1 MSTRLTNEKYLTY
14 VKDNEDYIVHGLS
27 SVDLKLF
34 IENLCQ
40 RANTAYSK
48 FSNLEVESIEVQV
61 LIRYILRVFSENL
74 RSEASTW
81 DSFVQVVSSLDGC
94 SVQLVDQL
102 KCINKEQNEFAMSG
116 LDLIDRDSK
125 EDITFK
131 VGDANILAEVLVEAS
146 PKWELIAISL
156 CLKDH
161 ERENCK
167 NNDVKLCLYN
177 VINCWLKNY
186 PDRTMTRLE
195 KSLASKVV
203 GETNLSLEL
212 KRKFKQAAKLLE
224 KNSLTSPEKAQNLA
238 MFKQNPVITGMSN
251 DSVQVAE
258 GKSTLLL
265 VKAIPKRSVSY
276 QWKKN
281 EIAIEDCSHYT
292 GVHSDMLVISKAC
305 RGTEGEY
312 TCCVTYQEKEVCS
325 EKITVKTLFQLGK
338 KKLLDV
344 YLSKNEI
351 PNSHDTWPPKVSKE
365 FINLGLIISPEDSK
379 YSHDYSVRGDIDD
392 IKAKK
397 SKVKY
402 EEVFKVSS
410 SELIMLEGRPGSGKT
425 TLVHKIV
432 NDWANGKTLHGAQL
446 VFLVVLRELNN
457 TQVHSLSDLL
467 KMFYYDEELKSVC
480 QFIHD
485 SNGENSVF
493 VIDGLDE
500 YRCQDKESNVINQ
513 LLDKKLLPLAMI
525 IVSSR
530 PSASKS
536 VREDVLSKR
545 IEVFGFSE
553 NEILEYIDHFP
564 FSSSSSECSNTTSS
578 QSAQDSLKEYVH
590 SHPNVMDMCY
600 LPVHCAMICYLY
612 DSESVSQLSTQTRIY
627 KEFTRSLILRHL
639 RTKHPQISLN
649 SLQELKGEFQEYF
662 NNICKLAY
670 YMTVNSNQIIT
681 SDEVASYL
689 GCKETFNDSNCLG
702 LLTIYHEIE
711 NTGNTKKISFL
722 HLTLQE
728 FLAAYYIAHLST
740 SKQVKNNKE
749 HSRLIDM
756 KTVWIFC
763 CGLLSFQP
771 GMKQLK
777 EIFLIKEQYY
787 SMDSKVSRIK
797 YAFESQSQIVC
808 DKVTKQID
816 GCFNLKWTILTP
828 SDLLAL
834 SYVICNTTMPVKEL
848 HIGELP
854 NDDNKLNILLK
865 NISKINLC
873 HLNTLVIDT
882 SISIVGF
889 DYLIQIL
896 KSESLKRLEFKLKNI
911 SCEQCQLLVDSLNS
925 LNNLFW
931 VSLSLSSTPDS
942 IETLFKALSNSSLII
957 YVFNIIF
964 TDITNEG
971 VKALARGLTADIR
984 LRELTFENSC
994 ARNEDLTPATSESD
1008 DANPST
1014 TCQSMNTITSE
1025 GAASLAS
1032 SFKHL
1037 EYLHKLDLSHNDIGI
1052 DGVKCL
1058 SSSIHFLTGLREL
1071 ILSHNNI
1078 GSEGATSLFSSF
1090 HGLSELTEL
1099 DLSHNIICSERA
1111 IGFSISFQYPYALE
1125 NLDLS
1130 HNSISSEGATS
1141 LFSSFHCLSEL
1152 KELNLSNNSISFEG
1166 ATGLFSSFH
1175 CLSELK
1181 ELNLSNNS
1189 ISSEGATGLSI
1200 LFQYLS
1206 GLKILDLSHNMVGS
1220 EGVISLSSSFQHIS
1234 QVWKLNLSHNN
1245 IGYEGIQHLARNLSF
1260 LTHLRFFDVSYNDI
1274 DLEGALLILSNL
1286 KKCHELIR
1294 TYISQR
1300 ANKISLGDIVVHDII
1315 TRDDVTAIEK
1325 LKEASTGEKQ
1335 KRRLDLGFEVF
1346 DISPSK
1352 KKWLIF

>member
-1 MSTRLTNEKYLTY
+1 MSTRLTKEQYLTY
-14 VKDNEDYIVHGLS
+14 VRDNEDYIVHGLS
-27 SVDLKLF
+27 SVNLKLF

-81 DSFVQVVSSLDGC
+81 DSFVKVVSSLDGC

-102 KCINKEQNEFAMSG
+102 KSINKEQNEFAMSG
-116 LDLIDRDSK
+116 QDLIDSDSK

-131 VGDANILAEVLVEAS
+131 VGDANILAEVIVDAS

-186 PDRTMTRLE
+186 SDRTMTRLE
-195 KSLASKVV
+195 KSLASEVV

-212 KRKFKQAAKLLE
+212 KHKFKQAAKLLE

-251 DSVQVAE
+251 ALVQVAE

-265 VKAIPKRSVSY
+265 VKAIPKKSVSY

-281 EIAIEDCSHYT
+281 DIAIEDSSHYT

-325 EKITVKTLFQLGK
+325 EKITVKTLFPLGK

-379 YSHDYSVRGDIDD
+379 YSCDYSVRGDIDD

-425 TLVHKIV
+425 TLGHKIV
-432 NDWANGKTLHGAQL
+432 KDWANGKTLHGAQL
-446 VFLVVLRELNN
+446 VFLVVLREFNN
-457 TQVHSLSDLL
+457 SQAHSLSDLL
-467 KMFYYDEELKSVC
+467 KMFYYDEKLKSVC
-480 QFIHD
+480 QYIHD
-485 SNGENSVF
+485 SNGENTVF

-500 YRCQDKESNVINQ
+500 YRCQDKESNVIYQ

-553 NEILEYIDHFP
+553 NEIMEYIDHFP
-564 FSSSSSECSNTTSS
+564 FSSISSDCSNTTSS
-578 QSAQDSLKEYVH
+578 QSVQDSLKEYLH

-600 LPVHCAMICYLY
+600 LPVHSAMICYLY
-612 DSESVSQLSTQTRIY
+612 DSESVSQFSTQTSIY
-627 KEFTRSLILRHL
+627 EEFTRSLILRHL
-639 RTKHPQISLN
+639 RTKHPQIRLN

-702 LLTIYHEIE
+702 LLTIYHEIK
-711 NTGNTKKISFL
+711 NTGNTRTFYFL

-740 SKQVKNNKE
+740 SKQVKIFKE

-756 KTVWIFC
+756 KTVWVFY

-771 GMKQLK
+771 GMKQFK
-777 EIFLIKEQYY
+777 EMFLIKEEYY
-787 SMDSKVSRIK
+787 DGDSLVTRIK
-797 YAFESQSQIVC
+797 YAFESRSQIVC

-816 GCFNLKWTILTP
+816 GWFYLRGTILTP

-834 SYVICNTTMPVKEL
+834 SYVICNTTMPVRVL
-848 HIGELP
+848 YIGELP

-865 NISKINLC
+865 NISKTNLC
-873 HLNTLVIDT
+873 HLTELEIDT
-882 SISIVGF
+882 SISTVGF

-896 KSESLKRLEFKLKNI
+896 KSDSLMRLEIKLTNI
-911 SCEQCQLLVDSLNS
+911 SCEQCKLLVDCLISL
-925 LNNLFW
+925 NLFW
-931 VSLSLSSTPDS
+931 FSLSLSSTPDS
-942 IETLFKALSNSSLII
+942 IEPLFKALSNSSLRNI
-957 YVFNIIF
+957 FFCIIF
-964 TDITNEG
+964 TDITNDG
-971 VKALARGLTADIR
+971 VQAFARGLTADTG
-984 LRELTFENSC
+984 LSELTFENSC
-994 ARNEDLTPATSESD
+994 VRNEDLTLATSESD

-1014 TCQSMNTITSE
+1014 TCQSMNTITSD

-1032 SFKHL
+1032 SFKHHK
-1037 EYLHKLDLSHNDIGI
+1037 YLQKLDLSHNDIGN
-1052 DGVKCL
+1052 DGVKSL
-1058 SSSIHFLTGLREL
+1058 SSSIHFLTALREL
-1071 ILSHNNI
+1071 DLSHNNIGSEGATRLLSSFQYLSEPTKLDLSHNSISSERAPDLSNSFQYLSGLKKLYLSHNMI

-1090 HGLSELTEL
+1090 HGLSKLTE
-1099 DLSHNIICSERA
+1099 
-1111 IGFSISFQYPYALE
+1111 
-1125 NLDLS
+1125 LDLS
-1130 HNSISSEGATS
+1130 HNSISSEGAT
-1141 LFSSFHCLSEL
+1141 
-1152 KELNLSNNSISFEG
+1152 
-1166 ATGLFSSFH
+1166 
-1175 CLSELK
+1175 
-1181 ELNLSNNS
+1181 
-1189 ISSEGATGLSI
+1189 GLSI
-1200 LFQYLS
+1200 SFQYLS
-1206 GLKILDLSHNMVGS
+1206 ALEILDLSHNMIGS

-1234 QVWKLNLSHNN
+1234 QVWYLNLSHNN
-1245 IGYEGIQHLARNLSF
+1245 FSLEGIQHLARNLSF
-1260 LTHLRFFDVSYNDI
+1260 LTHLIIFYISYNDI
-1274 DLEGALLILSNL
+1274 DLEGALLIISNL
-1286 KKCHELIR
+1286 KECHELNR

-1300 ANKISLGDIVVHDII
+1300 ANRISLGDIVVHDIV

-1325 LKEASTGEKQ
+1325 LKEASRGK
-1335 KRRLDLGFEVF
+1335 KLNRRLDLGFEVF

>member
-1 MSTRLTNEKYLTY
+1 MSTRLNNEDYLTY
-14 VKDNEDYIVHGLS
+14 VRDNEDDIVHGLS

-34 IENLCQ
+34 IKNLCQ
-40 RANTAYSK
+40 RANIAYSI
-48 FSNLEVESIEVQV
+48 FSNLQVESIEVEV
-61 LIRYILRVFSENL
+61 LIRYVLRVFCENL
-74 RSEASTW
+74 QSGVSTW

-94 SVQLVDQL
+94 SVHLRDQL
-102 KCINKEQNEFAMSG
+102 KSVNKEQNEVAMSG
-116 LDLIDRDSK
+116 QDLIDSDSK

-131 VGDANILAEVLVEAS
+131 VGDANLLAEVLVDAS

-167 NNDVKLCLYN
+167 NNNVKLCLYN

-186 PDRTMTRLE
+186 PDRAMTRLE
-195 KSLASKVV
+195 KSLASEVV

-212 KRKFKQAAKLLE
+212 KHKFKQAAKLLE
-224 KNSLTSPEKAQNLA
+224 KDSLTSLEKAQNLA
-238 MFKQNPVITGMSN
+238 MFNQNPVITGMSN
-251 DSVQVAE
+251 ASVQVAE
-258 GKSTLLL
+258 GKSSLLF
-265 VKAIPKRSVSY
+265 VKAIPKKSVSY

-281 EIAIEDCSHYT
+281 EMAIKDSSHYT

-305 RGTEGEY
+305 RVTEGEY
-312 TCCVTYQEKEVCS
+312 TCCVSDQEKEVCS
-325 EKITVKTLFQLGK
+325 EKITVKTLFPLGK
-338 KKLLDV
+338 KKLLDA

-379 YSHDYSVRGDIDD
+379 YSCDYSVRGDIDD

-432 NDWANGKTLHGAQL
+432 KDWANGKTLHGAQL
-446 VFLVVLRELNN
+446 VFLVVLREFNN
-457 TQVHSLSDLL
+457 SQAHSLSDLL
-467 KMFYYDEELKSVC
+467 KMFYYDQELKSVC
-480 QFIHD
+480 QFIHE

-500 YRCQDKESNVINQ
+500 YRCQDKESNVIYQ
-513 LLDKKLLPLAMI
+513 LLDKKLLHLAMT

-553 NEILEYIDHFP
+553 NEIMEYIDHFP
-564 FSSSSSECSNTTSS
+564 FSSSCSECSNTTNS
-578 QSAQDSLKEYVH
+578 QSVKDSLKEYLH

-639 RTKHPQISLN
+639 RTKHQQISLN

-662 NNICKLAY
+662 NNICKLAHC
-670 YMTVNSNQIIT
+670 MTVNSNQIIT

-689 GCKETFNDSNCLG
+689 GCKETSNDSNCLG
-702 LLTIYHEIE
+702 LLTIYHEIK
-711 NTGNTKKISFL
+711 NTGNTRNISFL

-740 SKQVKNNKE
+740 SKQVKIFKE
-749 HSRLIDM
+749 HSRLIVM
-756 KTVWIFC
+756 KTVWVFY
-763 CGLLSFQP
+763 CGLVSFQP
-771 GMKQLK
+771 GMKQFK
-777 EIFLIKEQYY
+777 EIFLIKEEYY
-787 SMDSKVSRIK
+787 DRDSLVSRIK

-816 GCFNLKWTILTP
+816 GRFDLMWTTLTP

-834 SYVICNTTMPVKEL
+834 SYVICNATMPVREL
-848 HIGELP
+848 WIGELP
-854 NDDNKLNILLK
+854 NDNNKLNILLK
-865 NISKINLC
+865 NISKTNLC
-873 HLNTLVIDT
+873 HLTTLVIYT
-882 SISIVGF
+882 SISTVGF

-896 KSESLKRLEFKLKNI
+896 KSESLSWLKIKLKNI
-911 SCEQCQLLVDSLNS
+911 SCEQCQLLVDNLKSLNH
-925 LNNLFW
+925 LWRLF
-931 VSLSLSSTPDS
+931 LSLSSTPDS
-942 IETLFKALSNSSLII
+942 IETLFKALSNSSLQNI
-957 YVFNIIF
+957 FFCIIF
-964 TDITNEG
+964 TDITNDG

-984 LRELTFENSC
+984 LRELRFENSC
-994 ARNEDLTPATSESD
+994 ARNEDLTLATSESD
-1008 DANPST
+1008 DVNSST
-1014 TCQSMNTITSE
+1014 TSLSMNTITSE

-1037 EYLHKLDLSHNDIGI
+1037 EYLEKLDLSHNDI
-1052 DGVKCL
+1052 DNNGVKSL
-1058 SSSIHFLTGLREL
+1058 SSSIHFLTALRKL
-1071 ILSHNNI
+1071 DLSHNNI
-1078 GSEGATSLFSSF
+1078 GSEGEIRLLSSF
-1090 HGLSELTEL
+1090 QYHSELTEL
-1099 DLSHNIICSERA
+1099 DLSHNSISSEGA
-1111 IGFSISFQYPYALE
+1111 TGLSISFQYLSG
-1125 NLDLS
+1125 LKKFDLS
-1130 HNSISSEGATS
+1130 HNMIGSEGATS
-1141 LFSSFHCLSEL
+1141 LFSSFHCLSKL
-1152 KELNLSNNSISFEG
+1152 KELDLS
-1166 ATGLFSSFH
+1166 H
-1175 CLSELK
+1175 
-1181 ELNLSNNS
+1181 NS

-1200 LFQYLS
+1200 SFQYPSALEN
-1206 GLKILDLSHNMVGS
+1206 LDLSHNMIGS

-1234 QVWKLNLSHNN
+1234 QLRNLDLSHNN

-1260 LTHLRFFDVSYNDI
+1260 VTHLRYFDISCNDI
-1274 DLEGALLILSNL
+1274 DLEGALLILSNF
-1286 KKCHELIR
+1286 KECHELI
-1294 TYISQR
+1294 TVYISRR
-1300 ANKISLGDIVVHDII
+1300 ANNGSWRSIVVHDIV
-1315 TRDDVTAIEK
+1315 TRDDVTAIDK
-1325 LKEASTGEKQ
+1325 LKEASRCNKL